1 MKDTSLYPDILFH
14 FTDKNGLYKILE
26 NNFRLSYSKEK
37 IEGKTTNR
45 ELFVPMVSFCD
56 LKLSQLKVHMS
67 KYGKYGIGLSKDWA
81 NKNGLNPVM
90 YVNKNCQFTDNF
102 NNALNKI
109 YPDLAK
115 IRKHKYENKNEH
127 SSVPNQYLDIIDA
140 YRYMKNYEGNLE
152 RNGIT
157 YENFRFADERE
168 WRYVPPLRD
177 KHIEYPFIAS
187 SNIRNKSEKLEF
199 NRKIENIKLYFNPND
214 IKYLII
220 ENDSEINDLI
230 QHIRHVKKFYTYDDR
245 DRLLSRILTSEQ
257 IENDI

>member
-81 NKNGLNPVM
+81 NENGLNPVM

-115 IRKHKYENKNEH
+115 IRKHQSEQPSIPH
-127 SSVPNQYLDIIDA
+127 QYLNIMDA
-140 YRYMKNYEGNLE
+140 YRYMKNYEGRLE
-152 RNGIT
+152 RNGIIN
-157 YENFRFADERE
+157 ENFRFADERE
-168 WRYVPPLRD
+168 WRYVPPLNN
-177 KHIEYPFIAS
+177 KEIEYPFIAS
-187 SNIRNKSEKLEF
+187 SNIKNKDQKIEF
-199 NRKIENIKLYFNPND
+199 NKKIEDIKLFFKPND

-230 QHIRHVKKFYTYDDR
+230 KHIRNVKKFHDYNDI
-245 DRLLSRILTSEQ
+245 DRLSSRILTSEQ

>member
-1 MKDTSLYPDILFH
+1 MKDSSLYPDILFH

-37 IEGKTTNR
+37 IEGLTTKR
-45 ELFVPMVSFCD
+45 ELYVPMVSFCD

-67 KYGKYGIGLSKDWA
+67 KYGKYGIGLSKEWA
-81 NKNGLNPVM
+81 NSNGLNPVM

-109 YPDLAK
+109 YHDLAK
-115 IRKHKYENKNEH
+115 LRKNEIENSIPH
-127 SSVPNQYLDIIDA
+127 QYLNVMDA
-140 YRYMKNYEGNLE
+140 YRYMKNYEGKLE
-152 RNGIT
+152 RENEIT
-157 YENFRFADERE
+157 NDFRFADERE
-168 WRYVPPLRD
+168 WRYVPPLNN
-177 KHIEYPFIAS
+177 KEIEYPFIAT
-187 SNIRNKSEKLEF
+187 SNIKNKEQKIEF
-199 NRKIENIKLYFNPND
+199 NKKIENIKLYFTPND

-230 QHIRHVKKFYTYDDR
+230 SHIREVKMFHDSKDV
-245 DRLLSRILTSEQ
+245 DRLSSRILTSEQ

>member
-1 MKDTSLYPDILFH
+1 MKNTSLYPDILFH

-26 NNFRLSYSKEK
+26 NNFRLSYSKEN
-37 IEGKTTNR
+37 IQGKTTNR

-67 KYGKYGIGLSKDWA
+67 KYGKYGIGLSKEWA

-109 YPDLAK
+109 YHDLSK
-115 IRKHKYENKNEH
+115 IRKYNYQNEH
-127 SSVPNQYLDIIDA
+127 SSVPNQYLNVIDA
-140 YRYMKNYEGNLE
+140 YRYMKNYEGKLE
-152 RNGIT
+152 RNDIT
-157 YENFRFADERE
+157 HENFRFADERE
-168 WRYVPPLRD
+168 WRYVPPLNN
-177 KHIEYPFIAS
+177 KEIEYPFIAS
-187 SNIRNKSEKLEF
+187 SNIRSKHQKLEF
-199 NRKIENIKLYFNPND
+199 NRKIEHIKLFFKPND

-230 QHIRHVKKFYTYDDR
+230 NHIRHVKRFHTYNNI
-245 DRLLSRILTSEQ
+245 DRLSSRILTSEQ